1 MAAAK
6 IIKDPVIAIASVTSL
21 TAFHRGRVIVAA
33 SHGGFYSAH
42 LAVEAGARAI
52 ILNDAGVGRD
62 RAGIAVIEYCQ
73 ALGIAAATTSHASAR
88 IGDADDM
95 MARGRISFV
104 NAVAADLGCQAGSAC
119 IACAEQMI
127 RAPLRDIVPAPQK
140 EGRQILWDEPG
151 RPRVVAIDSAS
162 LVQPGD
168 KGAIVVTGSHG
179 GLLAGNP
186 DAALRVDALAALFND
201 AGIGIDDAG
210 IGRLPALERRG
221 IAAITVAADSARIG
235 DAGSTFADGRLSC
248 ANGTAVRYGAEIGM
262 PARTFVQGIVRA
274 VPGLAAGRLRQS

>member
-6 IIKDPVIAIASVTSL
+6 TIEDQVIVIASVTL
-21 TAFHRGRVIVAA
+21 LAAVHRAHVVVAA
-33 SHGGFYSAH
+33 SHGGIYSAH

-52 ILNDAGVGRD
+52 ILNDAGVGLD
-62 RAGIAVIEYCQ
+62 RAGVAVIDYCQ

-95 MARGRISFV
+95 MTRGRISFV
-104 NAVAADLGCQAGSAC
+104 NAVAADLGCRVGSAC
-119 IACAEQMI
+119 IACAQRMS
-127 RAPLRDIVPAPQK
+127 RASLRDIVPAPQK
-140 EGRQILWDEPG
+140 EGRKILWDEPG

-162 LVQPGD
+162 LVQPED

-210 IGRLPALERRG
+210 IGRLPVLERRG
-221 IAAITVAADSARIG
+221 IAAVTVAADSARIG

-262 PARTFVQGIVRA
+262 PARVFVQGIIRA
-274 VPGLAAGRLRQS
+274 FPGLAPGRLRQS